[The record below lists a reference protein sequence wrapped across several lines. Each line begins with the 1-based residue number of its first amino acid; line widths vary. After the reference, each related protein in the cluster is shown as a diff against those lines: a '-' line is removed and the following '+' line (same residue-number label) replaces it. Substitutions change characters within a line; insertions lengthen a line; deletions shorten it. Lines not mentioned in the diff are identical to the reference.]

1 MPDVIEAVSYEAV
14 LAGPHDGE
22 QVKSFARLTDAILW
36 VSGQCNA
43 NNDLHGVVRFNGE
56 VLWRKRTVASL
67 PNAPP
72 LAPDSP
78 GGPESASADGERG
91 NNDSVDPT

>member
-14 LAGPHDGE
+14 LAGPNDRE

-43 NNDLHGVVRFNGE
+43 DNDLHGVVRFKGE

-78 GGPESASADGERG
+78 EGASAEGERG
-91 NNDSVDPT
+91 NDNSVDPT